1 MLALGYGEEAAL
13 QAIKAAN
20 IDSEMGRVVV
30 ACVNSPSSTT
40 LSGDEPAVHYVS
52 EMLRLGG
59 AFVRKLK
66 VETAYHSHHMEKVA
80 ASYLDSL
87 EGLSSTEV
95 KPDIEYHSSVTGLKK
110 ASGFGPAYWV
120 ENLVSQV

>member
-110 ASGFGPAYWV
+110 ASGFGPA
-120 ENLVSQV
+120 